1 MPLSPASLD
10 VGDAPHSVV
19 TRPVVKISAANVE
32 MTRHIIYASRFSQY
46 EMNLCVMFHIN
57 DTACD
62 DNNKKTN
69 RWCFP
74 NVHPAV
80 LYFEMITDNSSYT
93 LFLTAMTKPGR
104 RRFS

>member
-32 MTRHIIYASRFSQY
+32 TTRHNIYASCFSQY
-46 EMNLCVMFHIN
+46 EMNLCVVFHIN

-69 RWCFP
+69 RWLIVKNC
-74 NVHPAV
+74 
-80 LYFEMITDNSSYT
+80 SYD
-93 LFLTAMTKPGR
+93 LVSKLL
-104 RRFS
+104 